1 MTQKTLKSAAEHVNR
16 AQIERR
22 SERAKIFA
30 WTTQKLGS
38 SCHQAKGRENPR
50 RTVAY
55 GELSA

>member
-30 WTTQKLGS
+30 WTTQKLGRLMS
-38 SCHQAKGRENPR
+38 PSKG
-50 RTVAY
+50 T
-55 GELSA
+55 